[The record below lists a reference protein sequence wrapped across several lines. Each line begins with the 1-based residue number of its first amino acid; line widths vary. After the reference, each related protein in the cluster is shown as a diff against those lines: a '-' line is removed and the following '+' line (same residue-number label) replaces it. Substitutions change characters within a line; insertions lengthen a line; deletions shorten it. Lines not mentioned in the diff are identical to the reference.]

1 MLDTKSLALIKSPAK
16 TEEGKLKQKVLC
28 AYIDGFLDG
37 ASELSKHIT
46 SMYQNKNPNAHT
58 VFTETTEVNKI
69 VDKRYDELLEILNS
83 IE

>member
-1 MLDTKSLALIKSPAK
+1 MLDTKSMALIKSPAK
-16 TEEGKLKQKVLC
+16 TEEGKLKQKILC

-58 VFTETTEVNKI
+58 VFTETADVNKI
-69 VDKRYDELLEILNS
+69 VDKKYEKFVKLLNS